1 MHNTLACD
9 NLYRSPRKER
19 LLVRALTMR
28 AVVSV
33 SKETSKLNVD
43 VKMVYAPTTEQN
55 SKNLFSCFFALSGVS
70 KLGRNLWLAISW
82 LLGMPS
88 KCCVVIWCHSFIS
101 CFDMLSITSSVAENR
116 LIGTLAFGNFSGSTS
131 CREQCRLLWRC
142 CHLFWRMSLG
152 LCAIANGGDRVSFP
166 KIEDCMQGKSKD
178 QV

>member
-1 MHNTLACD
+1 MTICIPSTERAC
-9 NLYRSPRKER
+9 

-55 SKNLFSCFFALSGVS
+55 SKNLFCCFFALSGVS
-70 KLGRNLWLAISW
+70 KLGRNLCLAISW
-82 LLGMPS
+82 LLAMPS
-88 KCCVVIWCHSFIS
+88 KCCVVIWCHSCIS
-101 CFDMLSITSSVAENR
+101 CFDIFSITSSVAENNF
-116 LIGTLAFGNFSGSTS
+116 IGTLAFGNFSESTS
-131 CREQCRLLWRC
+131 CRGQRRLLWKC

-152 LCAIANGGDRVSFP
+152 MCAIANGGYGVSFL
-166 KIEDCMQGKSKD
+166 KVEDCMQGRAKD